1 MAVLLRLHYLRR
13 ALLLLVPLEELRR
26 LVDTVLETLF
36 PDITETGDGAVL
48 AMFSRVVESTAELIV
63 R

>member
-1 MAVLLRLHYLRR
+1 MRLAPSWFRIGSLEIL
-13 ALLLLVPLEELRR
+13 ATKGELEELRR

-36 PDITETGDGAVL
+36 PDITEPREEAW
-48 AMFSRVVESTAELIV
+48 VVESTAELIA